1 VLSGVFFFRTLASN
15 TKRWKFKIE
24 RNIPLI
30 VSETFRTSFPDKEPV
45 WFSNYQGRFN
55 QKLVYQAKFI
65 FDKDIAKRFMI

>member
-1 VLSGVFFFRTLASN
+1 MNTNTS

-45 WFSNYQGRFN
+45 WFSITKVALIKN
-55 QKLVYQAKFI
+55 
-65 FDKDIAKRFMI
+65 